1 MAVSNPEGQRKS
13 QGFAGFFIGAASAM
27 TLRETE
33 IAARRRIARSKRN
46 KPPRDLDAERERRR
60 QQAERAQAE
69 RDRAFDDQRVMTIG
83 QWAVVNNFS
92 LWTGKRLIKAGK
104 GPKITQISDRRIGVT
119 VANNRIW
126 QKSRERA

>member
-1 MAVSNPEGQRKS
+1 
-13 QGFAGFFIGAASAM
+13 M

-46 KPPRDLDAERERRR
+46 KPLRDLNAERKRRR

-69 RDRAFDDQRVMTIG
+69 RDHAFDDQRVMTIG

-104 GPKITQISDRRIGVT
+104 GPRITQISDRRIGIT
-119 VANNRIW
+119 VANNRAW